1 VRTFVSFCARFGEV
15 PAASTNAGTERKPKQ
30 RAAKGQFMKVRSA
43 WILASLLLW
52 KAASAS
58 WAQEPSPANEPAKL
72 ADLLAE
78 AERNN
83 PQLQAARHGWQ
94 SAQQVPSQVST
105 LPDPQFVLQHVS
117 VGSPRPFAGYTNSD
131 FAYVGLGVS
140 QDLPYPGKLRLRGEI
155 AKKDADATQQRYE
168 SARREI
174 LTQVKM
180 AYFKLGYLAKRQTI
194 LEGDG
199 QLLQQVE
206 QSAEARYRSGMGNQQ
221 DVLQAQLE
229 RTKLLREITMN
240 QLEAGKVQ
248 AEIKQLLNRPQSSPD
263 IETTEISE
271 TLAAYTYD
279 QLLDAAKAGNPE
291 IAGAQKIVEK
301 QGLQVDLAK
310 KDFYPDF
317 NLQYMWQRTDPAQF
331 RAYYML
337 TLGVR
342 IPIYRGRRK
351 QREVGQAEADQNRA
365 KSEVEMQTQQIAFQ
379 LRQQFVSAEKS
390 AELLKIYR
398 EGLIPQARAELQAGL
413 AAYQSNRQDFQA
425 LLASFLDVLKLDEE
439 YWQTLTEHETALAQ
453 IEGETGLSLR

>member
-1 VRTFVSFCARFGEV
+1 
-15 PAASTNAGTERKPKQ
+15 
-30 RAAKGQFMKVRSA
+30 MKFSYA
-43 WILASLLLW
+43 LIFASLLYLSV
-52 KAASAS
+52 ATLTQ
-58 WAQEPSPANEPAKL
+58 AQEVPSSNQPAKL

-78 AERNN
+78 AERSN
-83 PQLQAARHGWQ
+83 PQIQAARHGWD
-94 SAQQVPSQVST
+94 SAKQVPTQAST

-131 FAYVGLGVS
+131 FAYVGLGIS

-155 AKKDADATQQRYE
+155 AKKDADVTQQRYE
-168 SARREI
+168 SVRRAI
-174 LTQVKM
+174 LAGVKM
-180 AYFKLGYLAKRQTI
+180 AYFQLGYLAKRQTI

-206 QSAEARYRSGMGNQQ
+206 QAAEARYRNGIGNQQ

-248 AEIKQLLNRPQSSPD
+248 AEIKQLLKRPQSSPD
-263 IETTEISE
+263 IETTELSE
-271 TLAAYTYD
+271 TAIAYSYD
-279 QLLDAAKAGNPE
+279 QLLAAAQVNNPD
-291 IAGAQKIVEK
+291 IAGAQKMVER

-317 NLQYMWQRTDPAQF
+317 NLQYMWQRTDPTRF

-342 IPIYRGRRK
+342 IPIYRGRR
-351 QREVGQAEADQNRA
+351 QQPELAQAEADQSRA
-365 KSEVEMQTQQIAFQ
+365 KSEHEVQTQQIAFQ
-379 LRQQFVSAEKS
+379 LRQQFLNAEKS
-390 AELLKIYR
+390 EELLKIYR
-398 EGLIPQARAELQAGL
+398 EGLIPQARAGLQAGMT
-413 AAYQSNRQDFQA
+413 AYQSNRRDFQA

-439 YWQTLTEHETALAQ
+439 YWQTLSLHETALAQ
-453 IEGETGLSLR
+453 IEGVTGLSLR